1 MPYDPTKPQENTPL
15 DAAEMRSQFNAL
27 KQLIDDLQTQLA
39 ERPTSYE
46 VQQMILAQS
55 AGSVTQVGLL
65 NQNVSDPPTQAEVQT
80 VSSQLDTLILVL
92 KREVV

>member
-39 ERPTSYE
+39 ERPTSIE
-46 VQQMILAQS
+46 VEQMILAQS
-55 AGSVTQVGLL
+55 AGAVTHVEPL
-65 NQNVSDPPTQAEVQT
+65 NQNVGDPPTQAEVQT
-80 VSSQLDTLILVL
+80 VSSQLDALLTEL
-92 KREVV
+92 KR